1 MPVQTFTAEIDNVTP
16 VSAGVWRITL
26 KSKEAILT
34 GVTPPGQVL
43 ATDISDESNTI
54 LNPFINVE
62 NIDYHPYNATLN
74 NATNIANASFLQEV
88 DYSTGNITPINLPQ
102 ILENEAVRAE
112 VSEYI
117 HNSAGMVRGKYT
129 GKQLTAAKLSE
140 YTQGDTSYGTTP
152 VIEHTGK
159 YFAYAPDLERTDPL
173 VVGKTQYSLRYLVDD
188 NREVLDLTAIQETRK
203 HVAQNYRE
211 ESGVSV
217 RLQNPRITAL
227 GAGAN
232 YYLVGDAKVYK
243 AGKRPEYILG
253 TEVTLGEFE
262 TGDITFEGTSVT
274 DYSFLAELSSGKFV
288 SPTYSTVVFNNEI
301 SDDGSDYN
309 NTSGIYTFDEDSE
322 ARVSFVTAG
331 TLSNIKTQDEDVTI
345 RIVRDRGGSDTVIKS
360 QTFTVPAADIALNR
374 GTKSFQVQSGLR
386 YFESSDQVRVEV
398 QGAVGIDIESGS
410 EFFNIQAPQAS
421 ANVSA
426 TEVWTTGSSTGF
438 SLTSSAALANQY
450 GTNIQEPLSGSS
462 FPSASLLFTLERG
475 DEFRFGGS
483 EDNVYVV
490 LEAKREGLIYVT
502 LNKPLNPALNINQF
516 TVRRFVDDTTSLITN
531 QKKLAGDTSPA
542 FILPEHTTPDLNDN
556 LDAIIKDLVG
566 QNLI

>member
-26 KSKEAILT
+26 KSKQAILT

-43 ATDISDESNTI
+43 AADISDESNTI

-88 DYSTGNITPINLPQ
+88 DYSTGLASPINLPQ
-102 ILENEAVRAE
+102 ILENTAVRAE

-129 GKQLTAAKLSE
+129 GKQLTGLELNE
-140 YTQGDTSYGTTP
+140 YQSGDTSYGTTP

-173 VVGKTQYSLRYLVDD
+173 VVGKTQYSLRYLIDD
-188 NREVLDLTAIQETRK
+188 NREVLDMSAIDETRK

-211 ESGVSV
+211 KEKVNV
-217 RLQNPRITAL
+217 RLQNPRITEL
-227 GAGAN
+227 GAGSN
-232 YYLVGDAKVYK
+232 YYLIGETGVYK

-253 TEVTLGEFE
+253 TEVTLGEFT
-262 TGDITFEGTSVT
+262 TGSITFEGTSIS
-274 DYSFLAELSSGKFV
+274 DYSFLASLNSAVNAAPLPATVKFTNELSDSGNRH
-288 SPTYSTVVFNNEI
+288 STSTGLYI
-301 SDDGSDYN
+301 
-309 NTSGIYTFDEDSE
+309 FDEDSE
-322 ARVSFVTAG
+322 ARVSFSVRG
-331 TLSNIKTQDEDVTI
+331 TLENIKSQAEDVTI
-345 RIVRDRGGSDTVIKS
+345 RIVRERNSLDTILKS
-360 QTFTVPAADIALNR
+360 STITVPPAGINLTP
-374 GTKSFQVQSGLR
+374 GSTTFQVQSNYQ
-386 YFESSDQVRVEV
+386 YFNDQDEIRVEIL
-398 QGAVGIDIESGS
+398 GAVGVSMEPGS
-410 EFFNIQAPQAS
+410 DFKTVQNPQATATISS
-421 ANVSA
+421 AGI
-426 TEVWTTGSSTGF
+426 WTTGSSTGN
-438 SLTSSAALANQY
+438 SLTSSAALANMY
-450 GTNIQEPLSGSS
+450 GSNIQEPLPNTN

-475 DEFRFGGS
+475 DEFRFGGTES
-483 EDNVYVV
+483 DVYVV
-490 LEAKREGLIYVT
+490 LEVVRDGLVYVT
-502 LNKPLNPALNINQF
+502 LNKALHPSINIEQF
-516 TVRRFVDDTTSLITN
+516 TVRRFVDDPTSLITN

-542 FILPEHTTPDLNDN
+542 FILPKYTAPDLNDN